1 MRTKIY
7 GAELE
12 ELVIEVNYPDSFA
25 TSGAAYYEKEYT
37 TAAFLGAGCYK
48 ETFFEGIHIG
58 YGDFLLTEPTLAYF
72 DTDMETVEMH
82 FALGGLSR
90 GCSPNFPQELSFE
103 ANQHNLIY
111 ACGFQGSIEWCA
123 EESMKLLEI
132 NMQPSFL
139 KKYLPNGYLFD
150 LFLESIERKQSTV
163 ISPHNYPITPQMMNL
178 IQGIIHCDRTGHF
191 KRMFLESS
199 IIELLMLQLEQI
211 ANHDCKVF
219 CAIDKQH
226 QERLHAAREILNQQL
241 NANFTLNSLAQ
252 QVGTNEFALKKGFK
266 ELFGTT
272 VFGYWNQIK
281 MQEARTLLTE
291 GMMNITEISSKIG
304 YKNPQHFST
313 AFKKHFGYSPSELK
327 TRESFIKNY

>member
-12 ELVIEVNYPDSFA
+12 ELVIEVDYPDSFV
-25 TSGAAYYEKEYT
+25 TPGAAYYEKEYST
-37 TAAFLGAGCYK
+37 DRFLGEGTYK

-58 YGDFLLTEPTLAYF
+58 YGDFLLSKPTVAYF

-82 FALGGLSR
+82 FALGGLS
-90 GCSPNFPQELSFE
+90 CAHSPHFPQKLSFN

-111 ACGFQGSIEWCA
+111 ACGFQGSVEWCA
-123 EESMKLLEI
+123 KESVKLLEI
-132 NMQPSFL
+132 NIQPAYL
-139 KKYLPNGYLFD
+139 KKYLPDGHLFD
-150 LFLESIERKQSTV
+150 LFLESMERKQSMI

-178 IQGIIHCDRTGHF
+178 IQAIIHCDRSGHF

-211 ANHDCKVF
+211 TSHDCNVF
-219 CAIDKQH
+219 CAMDKQH
-226 QERLHAAREILNQQL
+226 QERLHAAREILDQQL
-241 NANFTLNSLAQ
+241 NATFTLNSLAQ

-281 MQEARTLLTE
+281 MQEARMLLTE
-291 GMMNITEISSKIG
+291 GMMNIAEISSRIG

-313 AFKKHFGYSPSELK
+313 AFKKYFGYSPSELK
-327 TRESFIKNY
+327 IRY